1 MSTVFYKDARLVSG
15 SVNVTEDGTKE
26 SEVNQRLSVEE
37 EEVEADVDF
46 CQRGDVFWSFIL
58 TLTAVLTVFIGF
70 TVIHAHTGKEFT
82 VQNIAYT
89 SVSIVSCIVG
99 ICVVIICRLT
109 GRKHRRNHK
118 YAVQDKTSTKNNA
131 TSRRMIQKTKEKD
144 MFLLRIYKRCFRV
157 FKNVFGNHTRRTI
170 IVEATVYPYHSWKG
184 DKVKPTIIQNG
195 SSERYWSID
204 AFPPEV
210 HV

>member
-1 MSTVFYKDARLVSG
+1 MSTVFYKDTRLVSG

-46 CQRGDVFWSFIL
+46 CQRGDVFWS
-58 TLTAVLTVFIGF
+58 
-70 TVIHAHTGKEFT
+70 FT